1 MLRKMAVAAAS
12 KPHVEI
18 QQKGEHFHIKTSTSL
33 RTTEIDFTI
42 GEEFDEET
50 VDGRKCKVTVGERRP
65 ISSVLLVSSDRCYL
79 NNPPFPPEFGHLGIG
94 KQDLL
99 QTDFTERQRPQDL
112 LEPRTER
119 GRT

>member
-18 QQKGEHFHIKTSTSL
+18 QQNGEHFHIKTSTSL

-42 GEEFDEET
+42 GEEFQEET
-50 VDGRKCKVTVGERRP
+50 VDGRKCKVTGERRP
-65 ISSVLLVSSDRCYL
+65 ICIVLLFSSDRCYL
-79 NNPPFPPEFGHLGIG
+79 NNPPCPPEFGHLGNG

-112 LEPRTER
+112 LEPRTEG